1 MNLDYYT
8 LLSPEPI
15 RLSVGS
21 IKSPTLREI
30 GDITFRQFG
39 IYQVYLKLTPK
50 DYYNEINKEKLP
62 YWESL
67 TDEQRSEMTMWEV
80 VMLEPD
86 VVPGYLRMF
95 NFFFLERVIFREGV
109 FLVIDTDDYKTPD
122 DELEINK
129 DNLRGILHHDL
140 FTDVLDVIQQ
150 VCCMKSKKPVNI
162 KDIKFKNDKTRRMY
176 ERMLKAKEE
185 KDRIEAKKNAK
196 DFAIPNVISSVAAKS
211 NNLNIINIWDAT
223 LFQLFDQFNK
233 LRSNDVHYINEVRVS
248 VWGDEKKQFDP
259 ALWYKNQFDHEEN
272 DGLF

>member
-162 KDIKFKNDKTRRMY
+162 KDIKFKNDKARRMY

-233 LRSNDVHYINEVRVS
+233 LRSGDVHYVNEVRVS

-259 ALWYKNQFDHEEN
+259 ALWYRNQFDDNEN

>member
-1 MNLDYYT
+1 MTLDYFT

-21 IKSPTLREI
+21 IKNPTLREI
-30 GDITFRQFG
+30 ARLSYKRFG

-50 DYYNEINKEKLP
+50 DYYNELNREKLP

-67 TDEQRSEMTMWEV
+67 SDEQRAAMTTWELIT
-80 VMLEPD
+80 LEPD
-86 VVPGYLRMF
+86 VVSGYLEVL

-109 FLVIDTDDYKTPD
+109 FMIVDTDDYKTPD
-122 DELEINK
+122 DELDINNN
-129 DNLRGILHHDL
+129 NLRGMLHHSL
-140 FTDVLDVIQQ
+140 FIDVIDILQQ
-150 VCCMKSKKPVNI
+150 ICSMKSSKDGAKKDL
-162 KDIKFKNDKTRRMY
+162 KYKNEKARKLY

-185 KDRIEAKKNAK
+185 RDRIEAKKNAK
-196 DFAIPNVISSVAAKS
+196 NYAIPNIISSVAATS
-211 NNLNIINIWDAT
+211 NNLNIVNIWDAT

-259 ALWYKNQFDHEEN
+259 ALWYKNLFEDNED